1 MRSSSTKSKP
11 KPAAKETKSHLPL
24 ALSTIVA
31 VLTLVGAAEAAQRMG
46 PSGAFGGHAAG
57 AFGSK
62 AIGGGGGITGA
73 TIRLPGSPG
82 GQPRQSGTTT
92 GDGGPP
98 SCGAGG
104 NHRPPQTRL
113 SQSPN

>member
-62 AIGGGGGITGA
+62 AIGGGGGNNGGTN
-73 TIRLPGSPG
+73 RLPRRPG
-82 GQPRQSGTTT
+82 GQPRKGGTT
-92 GDGGPP
+92 DGRRGRPSRGPR
-98 SCGAGG
+98 G
-104 NHRPPQTRL
+104 HRLPPQPPL
-113 SQSPN
+113 